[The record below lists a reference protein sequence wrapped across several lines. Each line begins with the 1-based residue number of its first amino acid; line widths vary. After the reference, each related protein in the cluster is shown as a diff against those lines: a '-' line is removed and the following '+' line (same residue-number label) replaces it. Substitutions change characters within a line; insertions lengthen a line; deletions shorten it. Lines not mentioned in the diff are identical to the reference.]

1 MSFET
6 EFNNTQLNCLQF
18 ALACAKSQS
27 RIEILLASFDKQLIW
42 SAKKYY
48 G

>member
-1 MSFET
+1 VSIET
-6 EFNNTQLNCLQF
+6 EFDNTQLNCLQF

-27 RIEILLASFDKQLIW
+27 RIEILLAGFDKQLIW
-42 SAKKYY
+42 SIKKYY

>member
-27 RIEILLASFDKQLIW
+27 SIEILLASFDGQLNEVF
-42 SAKKYY
+42 KD
-48 G
+48 